1 VRADRW
7 RQDHACRK
15 LGRSMGTIGA
25 SGGNGVERP
34 AAVEPEAS
42 VRTFL
47 IADVRGYTSFTQSH
61 GDEEAGKLAARFAEL
76 ARKSVETMGGELLEL
91 RGDEAL
97 CVFSSARQ
105 GLRAALELQKRFRA
119 RTDTEPVFPLG
130 IGIGLAAGEAVPI
143 EGGYRGG
150 PLNLAARLCSLAG
163 PGQILASETVTSLA
177 GTLNELRFVERRGAH
192 VKGLEK
198 PVRVVEVVPKIALPP
213 VPEAPRASARRRT
226 KMILAAGVVLLAA
239 ALAATVL
246 ALTRN
251 SKQPATIVAANSVAV
266 IDASTSEVVD
276 AVPVGEGPG
285 PIAAGHDSLWV
296 VNVNDRTLMKI
307 DASTRSVV
315 ASVGLPVPAGLLS
328 TKLRLAV
335 TPDEVWV
342 YACHL
347 RLLRIEPDSSQVVQ
361 DLEVFRDIGAVADYS
376 CAVAADAN
384 SVWVPLDYPQEELLR
399 VAAPEA
405 EPGTIAE
412 RFPLPAGFRSAMALG
427 AGSLWIAD
435 RQGGAVHRIDPA
447 TGAVTKTIS
456 LSDGPSALAF
466 GHGGVWV
473 ANGNEDSVLRIR
485 PGNNSIVRAISVG
498 KDPAAIAVGPDS
510 IWVANSGD
518 GTVSRIDPA
527 TNTVT
532 GTIRIG
538 HRPLGVAVGDG
549 LVWVTVRE

>member
-1 VRADRW
+1 
-7 RQDHACRK
+7 
-15 LGRSMGTIGA
+15 MGTIDT
-25 SGGNGVERP
+25 SSGNGVDFP
-34 AAVEPEAS
+34 AAEPGAV

-61 GDEEAGKLAARFAEL
+61 GDEEAGKLAARFAVL
-76 ARKSVETMGGELLEL
+76 AREGIETTGGELLEL

-97 CVFSSARQ
+97 GVFSSARQ
-105 GLRAALELQKRFRA
+105 GLRAAVELQKRFRA
-119 RTDTEPVFPLG
+119 RTDAEPAFPLG

-192 VKGLEK
+192 VKGLER
-198 PVRVVEVVPKIALPP
+198 PVRVVEVVPKVALPP

-226 KMILAAGVVLLAA
+226 RVILAAGAVLLAA
-239 ALAATVL
+239 ALVAAVL

-251 SKQPATIVAANSVAV
+251 SKQTATIVAANSVAV

-296 VNVNDRTLMKI
+296 VNVNDRTLMKV
-307 DASTRSVV
+307 DASSRSVV
-315 ASVGLPVPAGLLS
+315 ASVGLPVPTGFLS
-328 TKLRLAV
+328 TKLRVAV

-347 RLLRIEPDSSQVVQ
+347 RLLRIDPDSAQVVQ
-361 DLEVFRDIGAVADYS
+361 DLEVFREIGAFTEYS

-384 SVWVPLDYPQEELLR
+384 SVWVPLDYRLARAGRIPVERRELLR

-405 EPGTIAE
+405 HPASITE
-412 RFPLPAGFRSAMALG
+412 RFPLPAGLRSAMALG
-427 AGSLWIAD
+427 TGSVWIAD
-435 RQGGAVHRIDPA
+435 RQEGAIHRIDPV
-447 TGAVTKTIS
+447 TGELTKTIS
-456 LSDGPSALAF
+456 LVDGPSALAY
-466 GHGGVWV
+466 GHGAVWV
-473 ANGNEDSVLRIR
+473 ANDVEDSVLRIR
-485 PGNNSIVRAISVG
+485 PETNSIVRAISVG

-518 GTVSRIDPA
+518 GTVSRIDPG

-549 LVWVTVRE
+549 LVWVTVRA

>member
-1 VRADRW
+1 
-7 RQDHACRK
+7 
-15 LGRSMGTIGA
+15 MGTIGA
-25 SGGNGVERP
+25 SGGNGVERS
-34 AAVEPEAS
+34 AAVEPGAS

-76 ARKSVETMGGELLEL
+76 ARKSIETTGGELLEL

-105 GLRAALELQKRFRA
+105 GLRAAVELQKCFRA
-119 RTDTEPVFPLG
+119 RTDAEPAFPLG

-150 PLNLAARLCSLAG
+150 PLNLAARLCSRAG

-177 GTLNELRFVERRGAH
+177 GTLNELRFVERRGAQ

-226 KMILAAGVVLLAA
+226 RMILAAGVVLLAA
-239 ALAATVL
+239 ALVVTVL

-251 SKQPATIVAANSVAV
+251 SKQTATIVAANSVAV

-307 DASTRSVV
+307 DASSRSVV
-315 ASVGLPVPAGLLS
+315 ASVGLPVPTGFLS
-328 TKLRLAV
+328 TRLRVAV

-342 YACHL
+342 YACHR

-361 DLEVFRDIGAVADYS
+361 DLEVFRGIGAFAEYS

-427 AGSLWIAD
+427 VRSAMALGAGSLWIAD
-435 RQGGAVHRIDPA
+435 RQGGAVHRVDPA

-466 GHGGVWV
+466 GHGAVWV
-473 ANGNEDSVLRIR
+473 ANDIEHSVLRIR
-485 PGNNSIVRAISVG
+485 PETNSIVRAISVG

-510 IWVANSGD
+510 IWIANSGD